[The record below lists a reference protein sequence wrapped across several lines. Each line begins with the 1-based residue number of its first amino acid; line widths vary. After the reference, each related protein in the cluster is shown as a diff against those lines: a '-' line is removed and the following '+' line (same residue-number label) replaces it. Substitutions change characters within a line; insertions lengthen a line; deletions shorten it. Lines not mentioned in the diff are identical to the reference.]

1 MGQLVQ
7 PTVHLIGFTEA
18 YVPGIK
24 KYLEDTKQMDFW
36 EDFETALASGI
47 SSGEALCSF
56 YGKLCY
62 KSLVVGKNANISK
75 TRSVK
80 ANLESCFDTGHGSI
94 FEHFQLNYVVTNC
107 SRVYTHEQVRHRVGW
122 AYSQTSGRYCRLD
135 SIDLVWDPILDPVK
149 DLWLGGLRTIENLVY
164 LTECKLGLRKPNTEA
179 PNAAPETW
187 LEAVQQELLAMKH
200 TTAPRGPSVEHLK
213 WVPDDT
219 FDFEKRK
226 KITSAIRRIAPNGQS
241 NEIGMSCNIRALRQ
255 VVQVRTARHAETEI
269 RNIFAQVFHVTA
281 AKFPLMFHRAK
292 TRIYDGLPE
301 VYGMKTQPFE
311 MTPDDPKAL
320 ELFETGALR
329 AELAKRSD

>member
-7 PTVHLIGFTEA
+7 PTVHLVGFTEA
-18 YVPGIK
+18 YAPGVRD
-24 KYLEDTKQMDFW
+24 YLKATDQMDFW
-36 EDFETALASGI
+36 EDFMEAVNSGVG
-47 SSGEALCSF
+47 SGQALCSMF
-56 YGKLCY
+56 AKMCY

-80 ANLESCFDTGHGSI
+80 ANLEGCFDTGHGSI

-149 DLWLGGLRTIENLVY
+149 DLWLKGLSDIEDLVY
-164 LTECKLGLRKPNTEA
+164 LTECKLGLRKPPKLDEQSKQGYVNTNPMYWA
-179 PNAAPETW
+179 NWRDSPKDAA
-187 LEAVQQELLAMKH
+187 VF
-200 TTAPRGPSVEHLK
+200 K
-213 WVPDDT
+213 WVPDDS

-269 RNIFAQVFHVTA
+269 RNIFAQVYHLTA
-281 AKFPLMFHRAK
+281 AKFPLIFHRAK

-301 VYGMKTQPFE
+301 VYGMKTQPYE

-320 ELFETGALR
+320 EWFETSALQE
-329 AELAKRSD
+329 ELKRRG